1 VTQVPRSIIA
11 ALVCAMCLLGSYAS
25 QNDVFAI
32 WITVFFGIV
41 GYLMKKIAIEPA
53 PIVLAL
59 VLGYLTESNFRRA
72 LLGSGGD
79 FTVFV
84 THPISLGCLVL
95 AAGVLLL
102 PLIRMKR

>member
-1 VTQVPRSIIA
+1 MV
-11 ALVCAMCLLGSYAS
+11 L
-25 QNDVFAI
+25 
-32 WITVFFGIV
+32 FGIV

-79 FTVFV
+79 FSVFV
-84 THPISLGCLVL
+84 THPISLVCLVL

-102 PLIRMKR
+102 PLIRKTR

>member
-1 VTQVPRSIIA
+1 
-11 ALVCAMCLLGSYAS
+11 
-25 QNDVFAI
+25 
-32 WITVFFGIV
+32 
-41 GYLMKKIAIEPA
+41 MKKIAIEPA